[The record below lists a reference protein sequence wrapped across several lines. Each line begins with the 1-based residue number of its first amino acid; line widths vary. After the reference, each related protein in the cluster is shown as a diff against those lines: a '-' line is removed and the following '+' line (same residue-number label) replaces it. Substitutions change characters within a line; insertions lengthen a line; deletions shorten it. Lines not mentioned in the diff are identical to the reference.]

1 MTRCRMFLVA
11 LSLALVGMGS
21 SAGAEIKLGYI
32 DSQKILDQ
40 YKPYEDASKEL
51 NRYQDEL
58 RREISTMQNELA
70 KMQETYERQSLLLS
84 DKRKQE
90 EQQAIVKKQ
99 QELQRFV
106 QEYSHPERGSLARK
120 NVELMEPILQTI
132 NEIIKQVAEDE
143 GFDFVLNTATLAY
156 AKEAHD
162 LTDRVIEAL
171 TKDLEAK
178 ARESGQ

>member
-40 YKPYEDASKEL
+40 YKPYQDALREFS
-51 NRYQDEL
+51 RYEDEL
-58 RREISTMQNELA
+58 GREISTMRNELA

-90 EQQAIVKKQ
+90 EQQAIIKKQ
-99 QELQRFV
+99 QEMQRFV
-106 QEYSHPERGSLARK
+106 QEASDPQRGSLARK
-120 NVELMEPILQTI
+120 TAELSEPIIQTV

-143 GFDFVLNTATLAY
+143 GFDFVLNTTALAY

-178 ARESGQ
+178 AKESGQ